1 MTKSLTQQFGLWR
14 SFFWPI
20 HKHEF
25 KRVIP
30 MFIMLFLTCLN
41 YGILRS
47 MKDTL
52 IITAAGA
59 KILPYIK
66 LWGIVPIALLMT
78 YIFNRLNHKYSQE
91 KVFYLVTGGF
101 LIFYLLFAF
110 VLYPIKDSLH
120 PHGSASYLDHL
131 LPQGFKGIIDLYR
144 NWTITLFYIMAELW
158 SSVILHTLFW
168 GFANEVTKMGE
179 AKRFYGVFGIA
190 SNLAALIAG
199 ITANALAYLVHGSWE
214 KSIYIFILAVTF
226 CGLIIMGIFRWLNR
240 TVFKDKEYTKLHNV
254 SEKSKKSKPTLS
266 ESFKLLS
273 KSKYLASIATLVVS
287 YNLVINLMDVVWKDR
302 LHTLYPSPYDFNY
315 YMNIVTSFIG
325 LISLLLSCFIPKLI
339 ERLGWT
345 KTALITPVSM
355 LITGIGF
362 FSFLI
367 FGDFFKGIA
376 IGAMTPLA
384 IAVFFGSAQHCLS
397 KGAKYSVFDT
407 TKEMTFIP
415 LDHDTKLKGKAPIDV
430 VGARLGKSGG
440 SVIYQGLLVFFNTI
454 SACIPFIAVI
464 LTLVMGFW
472 ISATRNLG
480 KMFGKLSESQE
491 QKEEELA
498 QPGVEAAVS
507 P

>member
-14 SFFWPI
+14 SFFWPV

-30 MFIMLFLTCLN
+30 MFVMLFLTCLN
-41 YGILRS
+41 YGILRN

-66 LWGIVPIALLMT
+66 LWGIVPVALLMT
-78 YIFNRLNHKYSQE
+78 YIINKLNHKYSQE
-91 KVFYLVTGGF
+91 KVFYFVTGGF

-110 VLYPIKDSLH
+110 ALYPIRDSLH
-120 PHGSASYLDHL
+120 PYGSASFLDL
-131 LPQGFKGIIDLYR
+131 ILPQGFRGIIDLYR
-144 NWTITLFYIMAELW
+144 HWTLTLFYVMAELW
-158 SSVILHTLFW
+158 SSVILSTLFW

-179 AKRFYGVFGIA
+179 AKRIYGVFGIA
-190 SNLAALIAG
+190 SNLGALVAG
-199 ITANALAYLVHGSWE
+199 VSANGLAYLVHGSWE
-214 KSIYIFILAVTF
+214 KSIYIFIMAITI
-226 CGLIIMGIFRWLNR
+226 CGLIIMGIFWWLNKS
-240 TVFKDKEYTKLHNV
+240 VFKEEKYSKLHKV

-315 YMNIVTSFIG
+315 YMNIVTSFFGFIA
-325 LISLLLSCFIPKLI
+325 LTLSCFIPKLI
-339 ERLGWT
+339 EKLGWT

-355 LITGIGF
+355 LITGVGF
-362 FSFLI
+362 FSFLF
-367 FGDFFKGIA
+367 FGDFFSGVA
-376 IGAMTPLA
+376 SGAMTPLA
-384 IAVFFGSAQHCLS
+384 IAVFFGSAQHCIS

-415 LDHDTKLKGKAPIDV
+415 LDHETKLKGKAPIDV

-440 SVIYQGLLVFFNTI
+440 SVIYQSLLVFFNSI

-464 LTLVMGFW
+464 LTFVLGFW
-472 ISATRNLG
+472 ISSARNLG

-491 QKEEELA
+491 QKEEEVGQQA
-498 QPGVEAAVS
+498 VEAVVS
-507 P
+507 